1 MLVAQ
6 TFHRFG
12 AIVHVCAGVP
22 FLEFG
27 DMVGFR
33 FGVNMGLQGSRF
45 EWVDKARRAEMLGYD
60 VFAVPDHLGMPAP
73 LPTLSLAAE
82 ATERIGLGTFVLNTP
97 FYNPVLLARD
107 VAALDQ
113 FSGGRVE
120 LGLGAGHVKEEF
132 DAAGIPFP
140 SAGARIDHVEQTVLT
155 LRKLYSAPEYQPAPA
170 QPEGPSVLIAGWGNR
185 LLRMAAQHADVV
197 GLTGAAAAKSG
208 LLTAAG
214 ADEVAER
221 AEYVRGLLGERRD
234 QVELNL
240 LIWGVGTPAERDTV
254 GERVR
259 QSLPGFTD
267 DQIGAAPAVM
277 VGTPQQIADSVRE
290 CRERY
295 GITYF
300 TVVEPDLE
308 KFAPVIELLK

>member
-1 MLVAQ
+1 
-6 TFHRFG
+6 
-12 AIVHVCAGVP
+12 
-22 FLEFG
+22 
-27 DMVGFR
+27 MVGFR
-33 FGVNMGLQGSRF
+33 FGVNMVSPGPRAG
-45 EWVDKARRAEMLGYD
+45 WVDKARRAEVLGYD

-73 LPTLSLAAE
+73 FPTLLLAAE
-82 ATERIGLGTFVLNTP
+82 ATERIRLGTFVLNTP
-97 FYNPVLLARD
+97 FYNPTLLARD

-120 LGLGAGHVKEEF
+120 LGLGAGYVKDEF

-140 SAGARIDHVEQTVLT
+140 TAGARIDHVEQTVLT
-155 LRKLYSAPEYQPAPA
+155 LRKLYADPEYQPAPA
-170 QPEGPSVLIAGWGNR
+170 RPEGPPILIAGSGNR
-185 LLRMAAQHADVV
+185 LLRMAAQHADVI
-197 GLTGAAAAKSG
+197 GLPGAAAPKSG
-208 LLTAAG
+208 PLSAAS

-234 QVELNL
+234 RVELNL
-240 LIWGVGTPAERDTV
+240 LVWAVATPAERDTV

-277 VGTPQQIADSVRE
+277 VGTPQQLADSVRE

-300 TVVEPDLE
+300 TVLEHDLE
-308 KFAPVIELLK
+308 RFAPVIELLK